1 MRLHVSFRSSSASR
15 IRMALNLKGI
25 AYEMI
30 PHSGSKGDFGSPEYR
45 QLNPQGLVPAL
56 EHDGRV
62 LVQSMAILEYLEE
75 IYPEPALLPRDALSR
90 ARVRGLAQ
98 MIVSDIQPLEN
109 IGTLRYLR
117 DRLKHDETTAVEW
130 YNFWIAKGFQALEST
145 LRGSAQT
152 GSFCHGDSPTLA
164 DICLVPQVFN
174 SFRHDLDLTPFPT
187 LTGIYHRALELPAF
201 SQALPDGKQPG

>member
-1 MRLHVSFRSSSASR
+1 MKLHVSLRSSSASR
-15 IRMALNLKGI
+15 VRIALNLKGI

-30 PHSGSKGDFGSPEYR
+30 PHQGSRGDFDSPDYR
-45 QLNPQGLVPAL
+45 KLNPQGLVPAL
-56 EHDGRV
+56 EHDGHV

-75 IYPEPALLPRDALSR
+75 TYPEPALMPRNPVAR

-98 MIVSDIQPLEN
+98 VITSDIQPLEN

-117 DRLKHDETTAVEW
+117 ERLKQDEATAVEW
-130 YNFWIAKGFQALEST
+130 YNFWIAKGFQALELT
-145 LRGSAQT
+145 LRGSAET

-174 SFRHDLDLTPFPT
+174 SFRHGLDLTPFPT
-187 LTGIYHRALELPAF
+187 LTRIYYRALELPAF
-201 SQALPDGKQPG
+201 SQALPEGKHSG